1 MHWITELNIPMDPS
15 IIEMHNLHNGRLPCS
30 TNTIKFWEYLLRVKS
45 PHHTSS
51 QNFTLVPSPTSY
63 YRSLE
68 KFNQFLVM
76 NFYKLTPYTPDT
88 NFVHQ
93 PPIHSHILPL
103 QPSSKKHLSP
113 CHISTIICLTRHN

>member
-93 PPIHSHILPL
+93 PPHSFPYFASTTLLQKASLSMPYFHNHLPN
-103 QPSSKKHLSP
+103 K
-113 CHISTIICLTRHN
+113 T